1 MPTEAT
7 TLITK
12 TDPGWSTNI
21 RLSSSGNLQE
31 DFGLSQNNATATAKK
46 MISDLKKVSLLP
58 SDILRAVDALTA
70 LENEYGKE
78 LDRTE
83 NDRALELA
91 KEYMTDV
98 IEVSGEVLEGPNSWQ
113 ELTEADSGRAS
124 GKVQATV
131 ASAAV
136 KVAELLSNGTEDFE
150 TENLHVRVSSHPAND
165 YNVTTRRYDHIYY
178 PNTFIELPELF
189 YRGYGDEDN
198 NVRVVFMS
206 YTTLH
211 SVTNTIPHDPKQA
224 SPDIFPAK
232 GQVNS
237 GIINAIVGQ
246 KGLWRAGDGETTKV
260 KFGHVYKG
268 DGFLLANPS
277 CVWWDEGAYAWNTS
291 GCALN
296 YTDAHV
302 TICRCNHLTSLAL
315 LMDVRGFL
323 AKEGVRENPVYLAG
337 KWLTLLG
344 CSASAICLV
353 LCIVCILALKQLRET
368 TCWKTRC
375 HLCVSLLLVQLLVM
389 GLDATE
395 TRWLC
400 LSVAVSLHFA
410 MLSAFT
416 WGAVESFNM
425 YMKFGKVWRPQR
437 SLVKF
442 YVGVGYGF
450 PAVVVSTT
458 LAVSKTHGYYTET
471 TCWLAPGA
479 MMWTFFGIVA
489 LILAINL
496 LAFVMVVRL
505 VLARTMKAKSPQP
518 AGTDSKGQTDR
529 IWGTLTIFLV
539 LGLTWLTGILY
550 AAFGSTALA
559 IVFILTNSFQGVWMF
574 IFGIV
579 LNRRIR
585 EDAVKLMLSWRKG
598 RDEMEPSVR
607 FTTSN
612 TLDSQVDT
620 GK

>member
-1 MPTEAT
+1 
-7 TLITK
+7 
-12 TDPGWSTNI
+12 
-21 RLSSSGNLQE
+21 
-31 DFGLSQNNATATAKK
+31 
-46 MISDLKKVSLLP
+46 
-58 SDILRAVDALTA
+58 
-70 LENEYGKE
+70 
-78 LDRTE
+78 
-83 NDRALELA
+83 
-91 KEYMTDV
+91 
-98 IEVSGEVLEGPNSWQ
+98 
-113 ELTEADSGRAS
+113 
-124 GKVQATV
+124 
-131 ASAAV
+131 
-136 KVAELLSNGTEDFE
+136 
-150 TENLHVRVSSHPAND
+150 
-165 YNVTTRRYDHIYY
+165 
-178 PNTFIELPELF
+178 
-189 YRGYGDEDN
+189 
-198 NVRVVFMS
+198 
-206 YTTLH
+206 
-211 SVTNTIPHDPKQA
+211 
-224 SPDIFPAK
+224 
-232 GQVNS
+232 
-237 GIINAIVGQ
+237 
-246 KGLWRAGDGETTKV
+246 
-260 KFGHVYKG
+260 
-268 DGFLLANPS
+268 
-277 CVWWDEGAYAWNTS
+277 
-291 GCALN
+291 
-296 YTDAHV
+296 
-302 TICRCNHLTSLAL
+302 
-315 LMDVRGFL
+315 
-323 AKEGVRENPVYLAG
+323 
-337 KWLTLLG
+337 
-344 CSASAICLV
+344 
-353 LCIVCILALKQLRET
+353 
-368 TCWKTRC
+368 
-375 HLCVSLLLVQLLVM
+375 M

-579 LNRRIR
+579 LNRRVR